1 MPPPPPSPTPADPS
15 AHLSVCSIT
24 LVVLGVSLYGW
35 LLLVTHNSNW
45 VVPGHLQ
52 LTPVCFHSSKPH
64 LKSVLSHHRWLP
76 ICSHVCLL
84 LASLCNCVRSMR
96 TGTLTVTFS
105 TVFLELRAERSTYS
119 VQEMIFKGRLKTSI
133 LYSTSR
139 IQF

>member
-1 MPPPPPSPTPADPS
+1 MPPHPPAPPLLTPQLIYLAAPSLWQYLAFLCMAGCFWSPTIQIGLSPAT
-15 AHLSVCSIT
+15 CS
-24 LVVLGVSLYGW
+24 
-35 LLLVTHNSNW
+35 LL
-45 VVPGHLQ
+45 
-52 LTPVCFHSSKPH
+52 PVCFCSSKPH
-64 LKSVLSHHRWLP
+64 LKSVLSHHRWPP

-96 TGTLTVTFS
+96 TGTLSVTFS

-119 VQEMIFKGRLKTSI
+119 VPEMIFKGRLKTSI